1 MVCHRCEL
9 AVEGIL
15 QTAGIAFQKVVTG
28 EIHLE
33 DNISEEQ
40 KELLKKALAGIGLEL
55 IDNRMS
61 GLIEKIKATGHK
73 KSPERSRRK
82 RK

>member
-1 MVCHRCEL
+1 MSSMVLLVKNMVCHRCEL

-33 DNISEEQ
+33 DKISEEQ
-40 KELLKKALAGIGLEL
+40 KEL
-55 IDNRMS
+55 
-61 GLIEKIKATGHK
+61 
-73 KSPERSRRK
+73 RK
-82 RK
+82 PWPV